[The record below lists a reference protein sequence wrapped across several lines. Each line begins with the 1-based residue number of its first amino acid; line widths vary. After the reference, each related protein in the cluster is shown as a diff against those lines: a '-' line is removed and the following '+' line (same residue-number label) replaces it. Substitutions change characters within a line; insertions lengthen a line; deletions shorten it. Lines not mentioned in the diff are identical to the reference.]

1 MQTGIRRSGYW
12 NSHSGL
18 WTRRAIGDTVAR
30 VGEDAMR
37 LHLRGR
43 CHASLTAAIM
53 AVVAVAASAP
63 SAVAQ
68 RLSIRTF
75 GASDGLGSSFVNH
88 ITQDAAGYVWLATRD
103 GLSRWNGHEFANLS
117 QPAGLATP
125 AIDRI
130 YQARSGEYFVIGNDW
145 SLYSYVPRA
154 PGGPRRARRGPDDCS
169 GQGRVLF
176 RRRHVVIGGKE
187 VTFTHLYQDDRGV
200 LWGGGHGVLIK
211 GLGDTDTAIP
221 LSQRVP
227 PRDVVVIVRAI
238 QEDRSGSLWIG
249 TNWGLFRL
257 LANGELAHY
266 SLEPRATGD
275 GVTALALDCVGRLWI
290 GHAWLGAVVL
300 NTGPPPARASSQP
313 IVVRALAGPGF
324 RVDAPAGGAIAL
336 TTANG
341 LPENGVACLLTASDG
356 QVWIGTSRGL
366 ARFDGTSSV
375 RCTTADGLCDDIIG
389 SLAEDGDGNLWVATP
404 TGAMRIAL
412 GGLSA
417 FTAHEGLS
425 TGHVVSIGE
434 LPDGTLYA
442 IGRDWSVNTSRAAGF
457 GPRGSRFLRAPP

>member
-1 MQTGIRRSGYW
+1 M
-12 NSHSGL
+12 
-18 WTRRAIGDTVAR
+18 
-30 VGEDAMR
+30 
-37 LHLRGR
+37 
-43 CHASLTAAIM
+43 
-53 AVVAVAASAP
+53 
-63 SAVAQ
+63 
-68 RLSIRTF
+68 
-75 GASDGLGSSFVNH
+75 SS
-88 ITQDAAGYVWLATRD
+88 
-103 GLSRWNGHEFANLS
+103 
-117 QPAGLATP
+117 
-125 AIDRI
+125 
-130 YQARSGEYFVIGNDW
+130 
-145 SLYSYVPRA
+145 
-154 PGGPRRARRGPDDCS
+154 
-169 GQGRVLF
+169 
-176 RRRHVVIGGKE
+176 
-187 VTFTHLYQDDRGV
+187 
-200 LWGGGHGVLIK
+200 
-211 GLGDTDTAIP
+211 
-221 LSQRVP
+221 
-227 PRDVVVIVRAI
+227 VIVRAI

-275 GVTALALDCVGRLWI
+275 GVTALALDRVGRLWI
-290 GHAWLGAVVL
+290 GHAWLGVVVL

-366 ARFDGTSSV
+366 ARFDGTSFV
-375 RCTTADGLCDDIIG
+375 RYTTADGLCDDIIG

-412 GGLSA
+412 GGFSA

-434 LPDGTLYA
+434 SPDGTLYA
-442 IGRDWSVNTSRAAGF
+442 IGRDWSVNTFEGRRFRAARLPLPPGASLMWASQASL
-457 GPRGSRFLRAPP
+457 PRPRRADGGR